1 MQSVSLHVRLRYI
14 HAAYLA
20 GPLHSHNLT
29 FLGGSTT
36 ECGIANPTQFY
47 MQVYY
52 FPVGAT
58 ELLTHPKPFF
68 LLGLCGL
75 LTSFTS
81 TLMFTAMGSFFNRI
95 SDPDM
100 GGAYL
105 TLLNTIANMGEPSP
119 TLPNTI
125 ANIS

>member
-1 MQSVSLHVRLRYI
+1 
-14 HAAYLA
+14 
-20 GPLHSHNLT
+20 
-29 FLGGSTT
+29 
-36 ECGIANPTQFY
+36 

-52 FPVGAT
+52 FPAGAT

-105 TLLNTIANMGEPSP
+105 TLLNTIANMGEIALTT
-119 TLPNTI
+119 TLPDF
-125 ANIS
+125 AQHHS

>member
-1 MQSVSLHVRLRYI
+1 MFELSI
-14 HAAYLA
+14 TN
-20 GPLHSHNLT
+20 GT
-29 FLGGSTT
+29 FLILTHV
-36 ECGIANPTQFY
+36 F
-47 MQVYY
+47 QVYY
-52 FPVGAT
+52 FPPGAT

-105 TLLNTIANMGEPSP
+105 TLLNTIANMGK
-119 TLPNTI
+119 LPLCFAKMYVNLDEQHH
-125 ANIS
+125 AFQASMPLPCS